1 MLSEVARLAIGHLSK
16 YGFEAFMKYLIEQD
30 NNFVN
35 ARQLGDIDERIIE
48 CPPERFFQSAD
59 TFMLNYHPTALYRD
73 FSLKNID
80 FSDFEEL
87 VEKYLRKRKYPL
99 WLPTDGTTIYSI
111 NNYDSKMLG
120 VTDEDLLEYYE
131 TRLKKV
137 LPTNVRLGIGNIN
150 TFLQNVEKEN
160 GDIDER
166 VASFF
171 KEQNEGLS
179 IHVSEENISASYFQG
194 GNEFPGVTAH
204 THSITQP
211 IIKLVSMSNVLD
223 EFNVLLNSDSSEQKL
238 EEFLKTHYCFIF
250 GENYDVIKTQL
261 WIKFPQLDI
270 GDSDRRLDIFMRN
283 SVTSDWE
290 LYELKRPSVKL
301 TKTVRDVPMFTNEV
315 YTAISQ
321 VKNYKRLLSQDSVR
335 RQFEKEGIEY
345 FEPEIHLVIGKRPE
359 ISNKQWRRIVADES
373 ALRILTYDKLYKSAE
388 NRLKSLARILQ

>member
-1 MLSEVARLAIGHLSK
+1 MISEVARLAIGHLSK
-16 YGFEAFMKYLIEQD
+16 HGFEAFMKYLIEQD
-30 NNFVN
+30 NNFAN
-35 ARQLGDIDERIIE
+35 LRQLSDIDERIIE
-48 CPPERFFQSAD
+48 RPPERFFQSAD
-59 TFMLNYHPTALYRD
+59 AFMLNYYPTALYHD

-80 FSDFEEL
+80 FSDLEDL
-87 VEKYLRKRKYPL
+87 IVKYLRKRKYPL
-99 WLPTDGTTIYSI
+99 WLPSDGTTIYSV

-120 VTDEDLLEYYE
+120 VTDDDLLEYYE
-131 TRLKKV
+131 TRLKKI
-137 LPTNVRLGIGNIN
+137 LPTDVRFGIGNIN

-160 GDIDER
+160 RDVDER

-171 KEQNEGLS
+171 KGQNEGLS
-179 IHVSEENISASYFQG
+179 IRVSEEEISASYFLG

-211 IIKLVSMSNVLD
+211 VIKLISMSNVLD
-223 EFNVLLNSDSSEQKL
+223 EFNVLLNNDSSEQRL
-238 EEFLKTHYCFIF
+238 EDFLKTHYRFIF

-301 TKTVRDVPMFTNEV
+301 TKTVRDVPMFTSEV
-315 YTAISQ
+315 YNAISQ

-345 FEPEIHLVIGKRPE
+345 FEPEIHLVIGRRPE
-359 ISNKQWRRIVADES
+359 ITSEQWRRIVADES
-373 ALRILTYDKLYKSAE
+373 ALKILSYENLYKSAE
-388 NRLKSLARILQ
+388 NRLKSLASILQ

>member
-1 MLSEVARLAIGHLSK
+1 MISEVARLAISHLSK

-35 ARQLGDIDERIIE
+35 ARQLSDIDERIIE

-59 TFMLNYHPTALYRD
+59 AFLLNYHPTALYRD

-80 FSDFEEL
+80 FSDFEDL

-99 WLPTDGTTIYSI
+99 WLPTDGTTIYSV

-131 TRLKKV
+131 TRIKKV
-137 LPTNVRLGIGNIN
+137 LPTDVRLGIGNIN
-150 TFLQNVEKEN
+150 TFLQNVENEN

-166 VASFF
+166 VGSFF
-171 KEQNEGLS
+171 KGQNEGLS
-179 IHVSEENISASYFQG
+179 VCVSEEHISASYFLG

-211 IIKLVSMSNVLD
+211 VIKLISMSNVLD
-223 EFNVLLNSDSSEQKL
+223 EFNTLLNSDSKEQKL
-238 EEFLKTHYCFIF
+238 EEFLKTHYRFIF
-250 GENYDVIKTQL
+250 GENYDYIKTQL

-270 GDSDRRLDIFMRN
+270 GNSNRRLDIFMRN
-283 SVTSDWE
+283 SVTYDWE

-301 TKTVRDVPMFTNEV
+301 TKTVRDVPMFTSEV
-315 YTAISQ
+315 HAAISQ

-345 FEPEIHLVIGKRPE
+345 FEPEIHLVIGRHPDITNE
-359 ISNKQWRRIVADES
+359 QWRRIVADES
-373 ALRILTYDKLYKSAE
+373 ALKILSYDNLYKSAE
-388 NRLKSLARILQ
+388 NRLKALVNILQ